1 MRGYAYNKIWC
12 KFVLY
17 KNWISKPLR
26 WQSLPA
32 VSHHRR
38 LDSDTDH
45 LDYEDQKK
53 IFDDLEQFN
62 GDIWKVWDITQNRK
76 NIAIMGCELDDGSVA
91 IKIHSSLSVSH
102 DKVLHYLKESNLY
115 YKWIIGW
122 ESSKEVF
129 QISPVGTIAQVKMRS
144 NLFKFIP
151 KRYSLNLFISNRR
164 GNKDD
169 EYTYF
174 KSIDMDGSK
183 AKSKPLDLF
192 MMIQTV
198 SFREEQITYI
208 DAKIL
213 IKPQKGYLKEY
224 LAKQLALDLGN
235 SISNLESFV
244 IEKIFIKDSHITTKS
259 KSILHQIELI
269 RKEYVESNKPHETK
283 LESESNKNIARS
295 SAVESSAKSSVTKQ
309 ISESGKKS
317 KHKKIVEIIE
327 EIIEL
332 DDGPIPE
339 TTPYF
344 SSSKPKRTDSRIESV
359 KDLEI
364 EEKKALSA
372 KSTIKDEEDES
383 WRELCYQD
391 GIWHKWI
398 IERCTDEEKKIYFK
412 TKQRLEENNMF
423 FGENAILKFLAAKN
437 FDEEIAYECLVKN
450 HTYYKD
456 NNVEVLIES
465 EFQK

>member
-1 MRGYAYNKIWC
+1 M
-12 KFVLY
+12 
-17 KNWISKPLR
+17 
-26 WQSLPA
+26 
-32 VSHHRR
+32 
-38 LDSDTDH
+38 
-45 LDYEDQKK
+45 
-53 IFDDLEQFN
+53 
-62 GDIWKVWDITQNRK
+62 
-76 NIAIMGCELDDGSVA
+76 
-91 IKIHSSLSVSH
+91 
-102 DKVLHYLKESNLY
+102 
-115 YKWIIGW
+115 
-122 ESSKEVF
+122 F

-151 KRYSLNLFISNRR
+151 KRYSLNLFISNRK

-244 IEKIFIKDSHITTKS
+244 IEKIFIKDSHIATKS

-269 RKEYVESNKPHETK
+269 RKEFVESNKPHETK

-295 SAVESSAKSSVTKQ
+295 SAVESSANSSVTKQ
-309 ISESGKKS
+309 VRESGKNS

-327 EIIEL
+327 EIVEL

-339 TTPYF
+339 TTPDF

-398 IERCTDEEKKIYFK
+398 IERCTDEEKKIYLK

-423 FGENAILKFLAAKN
+423 FSENAILKFLAAKN

-450 HTYYKD
+450 HTFYKD
-456 NNVEVLIES
+456 NNVEVLVES